1 MFKKIAV
8 LLAAATLSAPA
19 FADRGHRGH
28 DHHYYKKHRPVVHHY
43 HHYRPAPPPVV
54 HHRRESCTTTIA
66 RRRSRSWSCIAT
78 SRCCPS
84 WSAPCSARRSCT
96 TPSPTTKYLVAP
108 AKAGVHFYEHGFPPS
123 RE

>member
-28 DHHYYKKHRPVVHHY
+28 DQHYYKKHRPVVHHY

-54 HHRRESCTTTIA
+54 HHYHRPAPQPVVVVHRHEPVVPLLVGAVIGA
-66 RRRSRSWSCIAT
+66 AIVHHAT
-78 SRCCPS
+78 MG
-84 WSAPCSARRSCT
+84 
-96 TPSPTTKYLVAP
+96 Y
-108 AKAGVHFYEHGFPPS
+108 
-123 RE
+123 

>member
-43 HHYRPAPPPVV
+43 HYYRPAPPPRVV
-54 HHRRESCTTTIA
+54 HHYHSPAPQPVVVVHRHEPVLPLLVGAVMGAAIVHH
-66 RRRSRSWSCIAT
+66 AT
-78 SRCCPS
+78 MG
-84 WSAPCSARRSCT
+84 
-96 TPSPTTKYLVAP
+96 Y
-108 AKAGVHFYEHGFPPS
+108 
-123 RE
+123 